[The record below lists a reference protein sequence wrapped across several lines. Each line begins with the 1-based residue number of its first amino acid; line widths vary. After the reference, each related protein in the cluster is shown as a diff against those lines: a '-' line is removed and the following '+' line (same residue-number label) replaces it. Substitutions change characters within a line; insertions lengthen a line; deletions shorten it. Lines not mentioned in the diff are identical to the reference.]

1 MLMGC
6 WTHMLPT
13 KWRYLWKKE
22 ENATWWSLLWKWS
35 RGRCGGT
42 KSHQVAARWASN
54 ARRGRKKKKSH
65 WCSTHNRIGAG
76 AANWKTRYINVS
88 MYTKSLSCPHY
99 RATKKKKERQSGRP
113 ALSLKHFSNSNS
125 SFSPTNCVEAYS
137 YIVLPWLSLFAETS
151 AALILFV
158 LALNAQHY
166 TLETHPFTL

>member
-1 MLMGC
+1 MQHDDLCCESGVEGGVVEPS
-6 WTHMLPT
+6 HT
-13 KWRYLWKKE
+13 KWRLGEPAMHE
-22 ENATWWSLLWKWS
+22 EDA
-35 RGRCGGT
+35 
-42 KSHQVAARWASN
+42 
-54 ARRGRKKKKSH
+54 KKKKSH